1 MMFAARVQLSPNP
14 SLVLARS
21 RRSGCFPAEP
31 YPPLRSLEVYPERAM
46 ICNYG
51 TKKRLTFAALS
62 DMCVIWRGSP
72 PFFLSVAASP
82 RVASVR
88 FFQHGDGAD
97 HLRASSPIDVFRVEM
112 SLQTPGSLSE
122 PELRAVDFA
131 VGREHDSVIGGP
143 VLELRFVN
151 VHAAGTHSFK
161 AHRFQFP
168 QTAY

>member
-62 DMCVIWRGSP
+62 DMCINWQ
-72 PFFLSVAASP
+72 L
-82 RVASVR
+82 RVRPAEGYACEIV
-88 FFQHGDGAD
+88 D
-97 HLRASSPIDVFRVEM
+97 HSIPKRARYFR
-112 SLQTPGSLSE
+112 SLS
-122 PELRAVDFA
+122 A
-131 VGREHDSVIGGP
+131 
-143 VLELRFVN
+143 
-151 VHAAGTHSFK
+151 SF
-161 AHRFQFP
+161 
-168 QTAY
+168 